1 MRDVLNLSWCL
12 WKKWWL
18 GNTLN
23 ILSRLGHV
31 RKPHSLYYCSSCG
44 AFSVVCCSFQLVQ
57 LLHCVCMFQDEEK
70 DKTAHNTK
78 ELVRTIN
85 DRFKVRSVNCFC
97 LLWIFSFCAYL
108 CKTSCYHLCNKVE
121 VGRGGGGGCR
131 VWSYTGITVSR
142 CLSVLITWILYFFI
156 DILIII
162 SGLCVCTCD
171 FWLKSKFS
179 CAASLGTPVSY

>member
-1 MRDVLNLSWCL
+1 MCLEEMGNVLNLSWCL

-31 RKPHSLYYCSSCG
+31 RKLCSLYYCSSCG
-44 AFSVVCCSFQLVQ
+44 AFSVVCRSFQLVP

-70 DKTAHNTK
+70 GKTTHSTK

-97 LLWIFSFCAYL
+97 LLWILSFCAYF
-108 CKTSCYHLCNKVE
+108 CKTSCYPLCKKSKCVL
-121 VGRGGGGGCR
+121 GGGGVR
-131 VWSYTGITVSR
+131 RYTGITVSR
-142 CLSVLITWILYFFI
+142 CLSVLITWIL
-156 DILIII
+156 
-162 SGLCVCTCD
+162 
-171 FWLKSKFS
+171 
-179 CAASLGTPVSY
+179 